1 MDLHNG
7 RTTVHT
13 PEPELLTRKDTEHG
27 RWEVEVVPAKRG
39 LPHTNI
45 VEKQMK
51 APGDDTE
58 MSRAIRAHEMMHAK
72 VSPAEEFKA
81 WIDRGIAPIDALKA
95 CEELRVNLL
104 CQKAGFNMKEHLS
117 DDGETADGERIA
129 ATNDWRGAVMMT
141 IACAGTASSK
151 KFLTGIRRHNRL
163 WGKVLRDISKRA
175 ERQMEKYY
183 REGDLSNTSIHRQ
196 IGIAPYGFFYTENL
210 AEWID
215 RIASTAPPEPEPEP
229 EPAKPAKS
237 EDAGEGDEGD
247 EEGTTRA
254 HTNVGPAN
262 DGRVFEKFEER
273 LKGMTPDRMN
283 GAKPGWEELRVM
295 RPPLSIH
302 APGSI
307 GKKRIP
313 ADTGRHPR
321 RLHRLLTDPKRRI
334 FDRTIHG
341 RGGVVVMDCSGSMS
355 LSVEEIK
362 EILTN
367 APGATILGYSDR
379 GDESTNAWILAH
391 KGKMVSEIPKMGSG
405 NGVDHPA
412 IEWGI
417 KAKQRPTSP
426 VIWISDGG
434 VCGKNS
440 GFSEV
445 LAVQCVNTCLKNNV
459 IVVEHVETAIEALRQ
474 LRMGEKPR
482 SHWPLM
488 LRSAYR
494 SKMRVAIP
502 R

>member
-1 MDLHNG
+1 MV
-7 RTTVHT
+7 VHV
-13 PEPELLTRKDTEHG
+13 PEPEILTRKDTEHG
-27 RWEVEVVPAKRG
+27 RWEVENVPAKRG

-45 VEKQMK
+45 VERQMK
-51 APGDDTE
+51 APGDESD
-58 MSRAIRAHEMMHAK
+58 MSRTIRAHEMMHAK
-72 VSPAEEFKA
+72 VSPAKEFKD
-81 WIDRGIAPIDALKA
+81 WIDRGLASEEALKA

-129 ATNDWRGAVMMT
+129 ANNDGRGAVFMT

-163 WGKVLRDISKRA
+163 WGKALRDISKRA

-183 REGDLSNTSIHRQ
+183 RNGDLADTTVHRN

-215 RIASTAPPEPEPEP
+215 RLAEQAPPEPEPEP
-229 EPAKPAKS
+229 AKKAKS
-237 EDAGEGDEGD
+237 ADPDKRGEGDEDG
-247 EEGTTRA
+247 EGERA
-254 HTNVGPAN
+254 HTNVGPAHE
-262 DGRVFEKFEER
+262 GRTFEKFEER
-273 LKGMTPDRMN
+273 LKTITPDKMQ
-283 GAKPGWEELRVM
+283 GQKPAWEELRVKH
-295 RPPLSIH
+295 PPLSIH
-302 APGSI
+302 APGAI

-321 RLHRLLTDPKRRI
+321 RIHRLLTDPKRRI

-341 RGGVVVMDCSGSMS
+341 RGGVVIVDCSGSMS

-362 EILTN
+362 EILSN
-367 APGATILGYSDR
+367 APGATVLGYSDK
-379 GDESTNAWILAH
+379 GDESINAWILAH

-412 IEWGI
+412 IEWGV

-426 VIWISDGG
+426 VIWITDGG
-434 VCGKNS
+434 VCGKNA
-440 GFSEV
+440 GFSEL
-445 LAVQCVNTCLKNNV
+445 LAVQCVNTCLKSGV
-459 IVVEHVETAIEALRQ
+459 IVVPHVDEAIEALRK

-482 SHWPLM
+482 SRWPHM

-494 SKMRVAIP
+494 AKYRMPIP
-502 R
+502 N

>member
-1 MDLHNG
+1 MVIHNG
-7 RTTVHT
+7 RTTVHV
-13 PEPELLTRKDTEHG
+13 PEPEILTRDDTEHG
-27 RWEVEVVPAKRG
+27 RWEVETVPAKRG

-45 VEKQMK
+45 VERQMK
-51 APGDDTE
+51 APGDESD
-58 MSRAIRAHEMMHAK
+58 MSRTIRAHEMMHAK
-72 VSPAEEFKA
+72 VSPAEEFQA

-104 CQKAGFNMKEHLS
+104 CQKAGFNMKDHLS

-129 ATNDWRGAVMMT
+129 ANNDWRGAVFMT

-163 WGKVLRDISKRA
+163 WGKALRDISKRA

-183 REGDLSNTSIHRQ
+183 RNGDLADTSVHRT

-215 RIASTAPPEPEPEP
+215 RLAAQEPPEPEPEP
-229 EPAKPAKS
+229 VTPADDDEATPA
-237 EDAGEGDEGD
+237 DEGD
-247 EEGTTRA
+247 EDEGKGERA
-254 HTNVGPAN
+254 HSNIGPA
-262 DGRVFEKFEER
+262 DEGRTFEKFEER
-273 LKGMTPDRMN
+273 LKKLTPDKMY
-283 GAKPGWEELRVM
+283 GAKPAWEELRVKH
-295 RPPLSIH
+295 PPLSIH

-313 ADTGRHPR
+313 ADSGRHPR

-341 RGGVVVMDCSGSMS
+341 RGGVVVVDCSGSMS

-362 EILTN
+362 EILGH
-367 APGATILGYSDR
+367 APGATVLGYSDK

-391 KGKMVSEIPKMGSG
+391 KGKMVAEIPKMGSG

-412 IEWGI
+412 IEWGV

-426 VIWISDGG
+426 VVWVSDGG
-434 VCGKNS
+434 VCGKNA
-440 GFSEV
+440 GFSDI
-445 LAVQCVNTCLKNNV
+445 LAVQCINTCLKNNV
-459 IVVEHVETAIEALRQ
+459 VVVPHVSEAIEVLRQ

-482 SHWPLM
+482 SHWPHM
-488 LRSAYR
+488 LRRAYR
-494 SKMRVAIP
+494 EKMNTAIP

>member
-1 MDLHNG
+1 MVVHNG
-7 RTTVHT
+7 RVTVHI
-13 PEPELLTRKDTEHG
+13 PEPEILTREDTEHG
-27 RWEVEVVPAKRG
+27 RWEVTTVPAKRG
-39 LPHTNI
+39 LPYTDI
-45 VEKQMK
+45 VGREMK
-51 APGDDTE
+51 APGDDTT
-58 MSRAIRAHEMMHAK
+58 MSRTIRAHEMMHAK
-72 VSPAEEFKA
+72 VSPAEEYKA
-81 WIDRGIAPIDALKA
+81 WIDRGIAPLDALKA

-104 CQKAGFNMKEHLS
+104 CQKAGFNMREHLS

-151 KFLTGIRRHNRL
+151 KFLTGIRRHNRQ
-163 WGKVLRDISKRA
+163 WGKILRDISKRA

-183 REGDLSNTSIHRQ
+183 REGSLSSTSVHDT

-215 RIASTAPPEPEPEP
+215 RLAKTAPPPPPPVKPVKPED
-229 EPAKPAKS
+229 S
-237 EDAGEGDEGD
+237 SDTDEDGEGD
-247 EEGTTRA
+247 EEGRLVRT
-254 HTNVGPAN
+254 HSNVNG
-262 DGRVFEKFEER
+262 GEGQVFEKFEER
-273 LKGMTPDRMN
+273 LKSMTPDRMY
-283 GAKPGWEELRVM
+283 GMKPGWEELRVK

-313 ADTGRHPR
+313 SDTGRHPR

-341 RGGVVVMDCSGSMS
+341 RGGVVVVDCSGSMS

-362 EILTN
+362 EILSN
-367 APGATILGYSDR
+367 APGATVLGYSDK

-412 IEWGI
+412 IVWGI

-434 VCGKNS
+434 VCGKSS
-440 GFSEV
+440 GFSEI

-459 IVVEHVETAIEALRQ
+459 IVVEHVDSAIEALRQ
-474 LRMGEKPR
+474 LRMGQKPR
-482 SHWPLM
+482 SQWPSM

-502 R
+502 H